1 MLQLAIKRW
10 THMRI
15 GLLGT
20 GLMGAPM
27 ALQLQRS
34 GFEVVAWNRSQQKL
48 SPLAEAGI
56 QTAKSAA
63 EAIASTTLTI
73 TMLSDAAAIQS
84 ALFADQSVL
93 ADRTILQMG
102 TIAPAESRNLCAS
115 VQAAGGEYIESPVL
129 GSIPQVK
136 SGSLILMVGAT
147 PEQFDRWQPVLRC
160 FGPNPE
166 LMGPVGTAAATKLA
180 MNQLIGSLTAA
191 FSMSLGLAQ
200 KEGLEIEKF
209 MSIVRESALYAPT
222 FDKKL
227 ERMCDRNFSNPNF
240 PTKHLLKDM
249 NLFVKAAQAQGIDA
263 TVAAGVSQMAESA
276 IAQGLANEDY
286 SAIYSAINPTDET
299 GVDK

>member
-1 MLQLAIKRW
+1 
-10 THMRI
+10 
-15 GLLGT
+15 
-20 GLMGAPM
+20 MGAPM

-34 GFEVVAWNRSQQKL
+34 SFEVVAWNRSPRKL
-48 SPLAEAGI
+48 LPLEEAGI
-56 QTAKSAA
+56 RTVESAA
-63 EAIASTTLTI
+63 EAIASTELTI

-84 ALFADQSVL
+84 ALFSDSAAL
-93 ADRTILQMG
+93 LDRTVLQMG
-102 TIAPAESRNLCAS
+102 TIAPAESRDLCDRI
-115 VQAAGGEYIESPVL
+115 QAAGGDYLESPVL

-147 PEQFDRWQPVLRC
+147 SEQFDRWQPVLKC
-160 FGPNPE
+160 FGPSPE

-180 MNQLIGSLTAA
+180 MNQLIGTLTAA

-200 KEGLEIEKF
+200 KEGLDIEKF

-249 NLFVKAAQAQGIDA
+249 DLFVQAAQAQGIDA
-263 TVAAGVSQMAESA
+263 IVAAGVSQIAESA
-276 IAQGLANEDY
+276 IAQGLADEDY
-286 SAIYSAINPTDET
+286 AAIYSAINPVAIDSTD
-299 GVDK
+299 V